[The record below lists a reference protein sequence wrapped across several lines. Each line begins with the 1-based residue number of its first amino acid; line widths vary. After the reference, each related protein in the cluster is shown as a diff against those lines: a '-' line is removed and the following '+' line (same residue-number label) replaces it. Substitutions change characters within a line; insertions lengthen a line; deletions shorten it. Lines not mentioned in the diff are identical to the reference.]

1 MILLKLQIIQL
12 CDLLEEFGEES
23 VKKVL
28 AEFLCPLNE
37 DVEYFLKQKAILYEN
52 MQKSRTYLIFG
63 IDDTKMLLI
72 AYFTLTS
79 LPITFDESVS
89 RKRKKAILGTG
100 FEINN
105 QLSAILIG
113 QFGKNYKGGYDILIT
128 GKDLFDLAI
137 YKVLLVNKLIGGR
150 IIYLECE
157 DRPKLRKFYES
168 VGLELYSDEKGNP
181 IISETGLLMYLIST
195 KSIVLD
201 KYKKKERINRISVS
215 A

>member
-1 MILLKLQIIQL
+1 MILLDLQIIQL
-12 CDLLEEFGEES
+12 CDLLNEFGEES
-23 VKKVL
+23 VKEVL

-63 IDDTKMLLI
+63 IDDDKMFLI

-79 LPITFDESVS
+79 LPITFDDNVS
-89 RKRKKAILGTG
+89 NKRKKAILGTG
-100 FEINN
+100 FEMNR

-113 QFGKNYKGGYDILIT
+113 QIGKNYKDGYDILIT

-157 DRPKLRKFYES
+157 DKPKLREFYES

-181 IISETGLLMYLIST
+181 IISGTGLLMYLIST

-201 KYKKKERINRISVS
+201 KYKKRERTNRIRVV